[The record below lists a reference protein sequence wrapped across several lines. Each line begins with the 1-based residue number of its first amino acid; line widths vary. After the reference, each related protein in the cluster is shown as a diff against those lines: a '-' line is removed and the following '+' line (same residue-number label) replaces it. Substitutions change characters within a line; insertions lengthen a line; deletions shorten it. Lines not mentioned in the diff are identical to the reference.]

1 MVPARI
7 MASQASP
14 QALVVLRVPRGAPAP
29 GDAQL
34 RAALAADRTQLGLPR
49 DELLGYRVAG
59 PYPVSLGAQAF
70 DEYVAWE
77 A

>member
-1 MVPARI
+1 MVPAQT

-14 QALVVLRVPRGAPAP
+14 RALVVLRVPRGAPAP

-34 RAALAADRTQLGLPR
+34 RAAIAADRTQLGLPP

-59 PYPVSLGAQAF
+59 PYAVSLGEQVF